1 MLNKV
6 KKILILILI
15 ANIIMIFWGMD
26 SPSQNSLIDVFLRFE
41 NEEIYFLNSPIL
53 VKIEI
58 TNKSVNNYFF
68 EVAEN
73 LIFTV
78 DFKVYNS
85 YAEQVPYSKFYIL
98 SKATKEKVYTR
109 TMLLTPNQS
118 ISYTVDISQWF
129 EFKEGGNYYIQ
140 GLFYPSIERDQVF
153 LTKNILKLELN
164 PPKNLFPSEETAK
177 QNVEAKKIQ
186 QNLKDIPPYKIVEM
200 ALKARIDHNWDLY
213 FTFFD
218 FDSYIIQYSKYKN
231 IYLYASEQER
241 LKIIED
247 FKKERISEF
256 YNDLVHYEI
265 KKSIIE
271 KDKAIIYVYLEFKY
285 KNIIEKFEGEF
296 YLILKNQVWL
306 ISGYILVPIH

>member
-1 MLNKV
+1 MINKT
-6 KKILILILI
+6 KKILLLLLFL
-15 ANIIMIFWGMD
+15 NICNIFLGFD
-26 SPSQNSLIDVFLRFE
+26 SNPNNNNIEVFLKFE

-53 VKIEI
+53 IKIEI
-58 TNKSVNNYFF
+58 TNKSPNNYFF

-78 DFKVYNS
+78 DFKVFTS
-85 YAEQVPYSKFYIL
+85 YAEQVPYSKYYIL

-109 TMLLTPNQS
+109 TLMLTPNQS

-129 EFKEGGNYYIQ
+129 EFKEGGIYFIQ

-153 LTKNILKLELN
+153 LTKNILNLELN
-164 PPKNLFPSEETAK
+164 PPKSFFPSEKTAK
-177 QNVEAKKIQ
+177 EYVQAKITQ
-186 QNLKDIPPYKIVEM
+186 QNLKDLPPYKIVEM

-218 FDSYIIQYSKYKN
+218 FDSYIIQYSKYRD
-231 IYLYASEQER
+231 IYLYASEQDR

-256 YNDLVHYEI
+256 YNDLIHFEI

-285 KNIIEKFEGEF
+285 KNIIEKFDGEF

>member
-1 MLNKV
+1 MLNKI
-6 KKILILILI
+6 KKILMLILI

-177 QNVEAKKIQ
+177 QYVEAKKIQ

-256 YNDLVHYEI
+256 YNDLIHYEI

>member
-1 MLNKV
+1 MLNKI
-6 KKILILILI
+6 KKILMLILI

-177 QNVEAKKIQ
+177 QYVEAKKIQ

-256 YNDLVHYEI
+256 YNDLIHYEI

-271 KDKAIIYVYLEFKY
+271 KDKAIIYAYLEFKY